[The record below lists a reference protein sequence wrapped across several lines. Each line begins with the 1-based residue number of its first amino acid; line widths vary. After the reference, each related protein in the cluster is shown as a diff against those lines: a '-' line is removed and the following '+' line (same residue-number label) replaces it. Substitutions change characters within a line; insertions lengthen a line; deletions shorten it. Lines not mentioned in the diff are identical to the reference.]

1 MGRKEQPAGN
11 GDIGGAPAINN
22 GGGPLGN
29 DGKLVAI
36 QSNTMDTPPSDQGA
50 SRLEIPADH
59 YATPMANMLT
69 VEALFKGELNKARVQ
84 QTQAL
89 LVTADVQ

>member
-1 MGRKEQPAGN
+1 
-11 GDIGGAPAINN
+11 
-22 GGGPLGN
+22 
-29 DGKLVAI
+29 
-36 QSNTMDTPPSDQGA
+36 
-50 SRLEIPADH
+50 
-59 YATPMANMLT
+59 